1 MLSGQKVRLKCPTI
15 APWLL
20 CVWQSP
26 TLGKMCI
33 LNIGKK
39 YSEVC
44 DNHENKTDVS
54 RYVVFVSSHSCDISF
69 HASSKDHGVWSC
81 MLTSTS
87 DKSRLQDLF

>member
-1 MLSGQKVRLKCPTI
+1 MLPGQKIRLKCPTI

-33 LNIGKK
+33 LKIGKK

-69 HASSKDHGVWSC
+69 HASSEDHGVWSC

-87 DKSRLQDLF
+87 DKSRLQDPC